1 MSLPR
6 PQDSNAMPA
15 HLQCRHKI
23 KAAPQ
28 NFAKPLDKSRGGGY
42 NRNTLCFEREVL
54 LAPGGIAMRKLLK
67 ISLCALAALSMFC
80 GCKADGSL
88 DDGKLSGLLDPEN
101 KGAGINCL
109 SAYNSPSGNGIQL
122 MLSNLPDG
130 CNASDIIYKSG
141 DDGYWQN
148 MAWVDLSGGP
158 KSVDFPF
165 VDNGKKYGFYARLN
179 HNETGKESVCLGYTP
194 VVEVVARGENLPGE
208 IKISGNPNIK
218 GKYENGVL
226 SFDNI
231 EVSNKDLVGDAVCD
245 VFDERWGWQVAYKGK
260 IEGNTVS
267 FDFEDGDLKFYDA
280 REFHYNK
287 GGRYNFNVHFLTKA
301 GGENM
306 RIYFYHGLYDS
317 EPGYGKKGAND
328 YYSYRQSL

>member
-1 MSLPR
+1 
-6 PQDSNAMPA
+6 
-15 HLQCRHKI
+15 
-23 KAAPQ
+23 
-28 NFAKPLDKSRGGGY
+28 
-42 NRNTLCFEREVL
+42 
-54 LAPGGIAMRKLLK
+54 
-67 ISLCALAALSMFC
+67 
-80 GCKADGSL
+80 
-88 DDGKLSGLLDPEN
+88 
-101 KGAGINCL
+101 
-109 SAYNSPSGNGIQL
+109 

-130 CNASDIIYKSG
+130 CNASEIIYKSE
-141 DDGYWQN
+141 DVGYWQN
-148 MAWVDLSGGP
+148 MAWVVGLSGGP

-165 VDNGKKYGFYARLN
+165 VDDGKKYSFYAGLY
-179 HNETGKESVCLGYTP
+179 HTEDGKESVCLGYSA
-194 VVEVVARGENLPGE
+194 VVEAVAEGKDLLGE
-208 IKISGNPNIK
+208 IKISGNPYIK

-226 SFDNI
+226 SFGNI
-231 EVSNKDLVGDAVCD
+231 VVENKACLGGVVCD

-267 FDFEDGDLKFYDA
+267 FDFKDGDLKFYDE

-287 GGRYNFNVHFLTKA
+287 GGRYNFNVYFLTKA

>member
-1 MSLPR
+1 
-6 PQDSNAMPA
+6 
-15 HLQCRHKI
+15 
-23 KAAPQ
+23 
-28 NFAKPLDKSRGGGY
+28 
-42 NRNTLCFEREVL
+42 
-54 LAPGGIAMRKLLK
+54 MRKLLK

-109 SAYNSPSGNGIQL
+109 SAYNSLSGNGIQL

-165 VDNGKKYGFYARLN
+165 VDGGKKYSFYARLN
-179 HNETGKESVCLGYTP
+179 HNETGKESVCLGYSP

-208 IKISGNPNIK
+208 IKILGNPYVK
-218 GKYENGVL
+218 ENYDKENAVL
-226 SFDNI
+226 SFGNI
-231 EVSNKDLVGDAVCD
+231 EVKNAQSLSEVICE
-245 VFDERWGWQVAYKGK
+245 VFDERWGYKGACYGK
-260 IEGNTVS
+260 FEIENKTVS
-267 FDFEDGDLKFYDA
+267 FDFDDEDLAWKNGFQYDPD
-280 REFHYNK
+280 E
-287 GGRYNFNVHFLTKA
+287 RYNFNVYFQAKLRD
-301 GGENM
+301 EDM

-328 YYSYRQSL
+328 YYSYSQSL